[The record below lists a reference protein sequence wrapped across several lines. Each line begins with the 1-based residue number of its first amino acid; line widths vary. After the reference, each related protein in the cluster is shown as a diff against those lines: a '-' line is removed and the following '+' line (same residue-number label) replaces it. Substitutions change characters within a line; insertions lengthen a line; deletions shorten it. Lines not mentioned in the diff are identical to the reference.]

1 MKKFWAIL
9 LAVMLVLSMVTVAS
23 ATEVVTPGFTITVKP
38 NDGATHTYEVYQIFV
53 GDVTVVKD
61 EENKT
66 ESTILTN
73 VKWGENAANS
83 GADVVV
89 GDDVPEDVLSEI
101 MAAKGSNQEKLAVI
115 TLYVNLKSTPVDSF
129 TSTKAENGKSK
140 PLTSGYY
147 LVKDKDTT
155 LDGAY
160 GAYSTM
166 MVQVLESN
174 IEISAK
180 SEYPSVDKQVQDEV
194 GDAEMGN
201 TNGWGESADH
211 ALFEEFD
218 FRLVATLPA
227 NKAYDDY
234 EKYAIKFTDTMSK
247 GVTFVAI
254 KSVTVNGIEI
264 NAGEGDDEYKATA
277 TAGQAGGSWTL
288 TIPDLK
294 KIGKETD
301 NPLNISG
308 GVTIEVIYTAY
319 LNENAQVFND
329 SAEKTENEN
338 SISLE
343 YSNNPNAEGM
353 GKTTEDHVWLFTYVV
368 NNTKYQNDVK
378 EGNELANA
386 GFTLYVDLG
395 SNQKQVVPLLK
406 KTGVEGTY
414 YVYDGDVAKIPNG
427 YEQVKN
433 NEMITA
439 ADGKFNIVGLDHGS
453 YILEETTTPAGF
465 NALDPFKFSV
475 SATHAEATDGN
486 SASMTL
492 SNNSKET
499 MNNNIVNK
507 SGAQLPETGGI
518 GTTIFY
524 VLGGMM
530 FVGAALILVVRRK
543 AEADE
548 N

>member
-1 MKKFWAIL
+1 
-9 LAVMLVLSMVTVAS
+9 
-23 ATEVVTPGFTITVKP
+23 
-38 NDGATHTYEVYQIFV
+38 
-53 GDVTVVKD
+53 
-61 EENKT
+61 
-66 ESTILTN
+66 
-73 VKWGENAANS
+73 
-83 GADVVV
+83 
-89 GDDVPEDVLSEI
+89 
-101 MAAKGSNQEKLAVI
+101 
-115 TLYVNLKSTPVDSF
+115 
-129 TSTKAENGKSK
+129 
-140 PLTSGYY
+140 
-147 LVKDKDTT
+147 
-155 LDGAY
+155 
-160 GAYSTM
+160 M

-174 IEISAK
+174 IEINAK

-194 GDAEMGN
+194 GDAETGN

-227 NKAYDDY
+227 NTAYDDY
-234 EKYAIKFTDTMSK
+234 EKYAIKFTDTMSD

-254 KSVTVNGIEI
+254 KSVKVNGIEI
-264 NAGEGDDEYKATA
+264 SEGEGDDQYQTTA
-277 TAGQAGGSWTL
+277 YAGQKGDNWTL

-319 LNENAQVFND
+319 LNENAQVFNA
-329 SAEKTENEN
+329 SADKTENEN
-338 SISLE
+338 SVYLE

-353 GKTTEDHVWLFTYVV
+353 GKTPEDHVWLFTYVV

-378 EGNELANA
+378 EGNELENA

-395 SNQKQVVPLLK
+395 NNQKQVVPLLK

-439 ADGKFNIVGLDHGS
+439 ADGKFNIVGLYHGS
-453 YILEETTTPAGF
+453 YILEETTTLAGF
-465 NALDPFKFSV
+465 NGLDPFKFSI
-475 SATHAEATDGN
+475 SATHVEDTSGN
-486 SASMTL
+486 KAGTTL
-492 SNNSKET
+492 SENTQKT
-499 MNNNIVNK
+499 MNNDIVNK